1 LRAPLRA
8 RVTNAENEYNVAAS
22 QLLSVPHEK
31 SAFGYNIST
40 AVSAS
45 LASIAAGAKFCC
57 CAAFLRFGAGF
68 ALIGT

>member
-40 AVSAS
+40 AVSALW
-45 LASIAAGAKFCC
+45 LALLLVRSSVVA
-57 CAAFLRFGAGF
+57 LRFFGSAQD
-68 ALIGT
+68 LR